1 MPTAKTPSQQ
11 QDQDVKAVVI
21 RLGERLRIERK
32 ARELTQADLAAL
44 LGISI
49 PSYQAL
55 EAGRGTTA
63 LWTWVAACVLLG
75 IEI

>member
-1 MPTAKTPSQQ
+1 MTKIPSQQ
-11 QDQDVKAVVI
+11 QDQDVKAVVS
-21 RLGERLRIERK
+21 RLGDQLRNARK
-32 ARELTQADLAAL
+32 ARGLTQSDLAGL
-44 LGISI
+44 LGISS

>member
-1 MPTAKTPSQQ
+1 MSGTKTPRKQ

-21 RLGERLRIERK
+21 RLGERLRAKRK
-32 ARELTQADLAAL
+32 ACELTQADLAAL

-75 IEI
+75 LEI

>member
-1 MPTAKTPSQQ
+1 MSTAETSRKQP
-11 QDQDVKAVVI
+11 DQDVKAVVI
-21 RLGERLRIERK
+21 RLGERLRKERK